1 MDTEPRAVS
10 LVVLKGGVGK
20 STTSI
25 NLVRELANRGHDALL
40 VDLDPNG
47 HSTTSLG
54 LGEVFYAD
62 EHIGDVLLDSGD
74 ADPSDVIVD
83 SGYEFDVL
91 PSNDQIEDVEQGLR
105 DVMMGTARLRERVV
119 EPLLGDAYDYIIV
132 DCPASRGKLNDNA
145 LYATQNMILPLRPE
159 SGALSG
165 LEKTV
170 RRLIQPAREHFDL
183 EVLAVATTDLKDRL
197 DHDRPTRQLIEALVR
212 RDNLR
217 KKLPNFAYVDP
228 AFFDAVDAGE
238 WDDDLPK
245 PGIRHRDVI
254 DRALRENM
262 PVRDLDPSC
271 DQLECYGELAE
282 IVETGEVVRRE

>member
-1 MDTEPRAVS
+1 MEPRAVS

-25 NLVRELANRGHDALL
+25 NLVRELAHRGHDALL

-62 EHIGDVLLDSGD
+62 EHIGDVLLDGGD
-74 ADPSDVIVD
+74 AEPSDVIVD
-83 SGYEFDVL
+83 SGFEFDVL

-105 DVMMGTARLRERVV
+105 DVMMGTARLRERIVD
-119 EPLLGDAYDYIIV
+119 PLLGDVYDYIIV

-170 RRLIQPAREHFDL
+170 HRLIQPAREHFPL

-217 KKLPNFAYVDP
+217 QKLPNFAYVDP

-245 PGIRHRDVI
+245 PGIRHRDAI

-262 PVRDLDPSC
+262 PIRDFDPSC
-271 DQLECYGELAE
+271 DQLECYDELAE
-282 IVETGEVVRRE
+282 IVETGEVIRDE